1 MESRSWDYSDGYIHV
16 TYVHKG
22 NIRMSNTTAQA
33 ADPNKGNKLLIE
45 KVK

>member
-16 TYVHKG
+16 TG